1 MKHICWIFSK
11 YLVFQ
16 MKNLVFHRKSWISIE
31 ILDNSNKKF
40 LNTTFKH
47 LEFEIIGLLI
57 LKSLSEIR
65 SIPKNV

>member
-1 MKHICWIFSK
+1 
-11 YLVFQ
+11 

-31 ILDNSNKKF
+31 ILDISNQKF
-40 LNTTFKH
+40 LNTKFSH

-57 LKSLSEIR
+57 LKILSEIR